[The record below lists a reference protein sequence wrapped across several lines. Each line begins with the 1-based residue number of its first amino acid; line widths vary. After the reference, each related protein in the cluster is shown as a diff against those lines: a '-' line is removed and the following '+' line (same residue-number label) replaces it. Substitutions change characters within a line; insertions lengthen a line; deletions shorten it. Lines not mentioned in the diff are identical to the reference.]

1 MWREFKWQEQK
12 KWVLQVGSVQ
22 DTEEK
27 QKDILKMI
35 EENMKKNHVCP
46 RCDRPYVKRQ
56 AAGIWKC
63 RKCGA
68 VFTGGAYV
76 PETPMAKSA
85 ARNIRN
91 VNVEE

>member
-27 QKDILKMI
+27 QKDSVKMI